1 MSKNPFLQTH
11 FVDLE
16 RGVKSKNCDNPG
28 RQSCRKKARQL
39 LDDKTGK
46 IHRIKRKEKRPQKR
60 EHQFFRKNTKH
71 AAQTTD
77 NPRSKQD
84 YFIPRFCWFSTFYSE
99 LFEDLRSRRK
109 KRKGKKTFQSNFL
122 VLSWE
127 EYTKR
132 IFTTGLKFEQFFQVP
147 LLFIVQS
154 KVLLVD
160 EKWHLTR
167 GFMFLD

>member
-1 MSKNPFLQTH
+1 M
-11 FVDLE
+11 
-16 RGVKSKNCDNPG
+16 
-28 RQSCRKKARQL
+28 

-60 EHQFFRKNTKH
+60 AHQFFRKNTKH
-71 AAQTTD
+71 AAQMTD
-77 NPRSKQD
+77 NPRSNQD
-84 YFIPRFCWFSTFYSE
+84 YFIPRFCRISIFYLE

-109 KRKGKKTFQSNFL
+109 KRKGKKTVQSNFV

-132 IFTTGLKFEQFFQVP
+132 ILTTWLKFGQFCSVP
-147 LLFIVQS
+147 LLSRSFFVVQS

-167 GFMFLD
+167 GFIILD

>member
-1 MSKNPFLQTH
+1 
-11 FVDLE
+11 
-16 RGVKSKNCDNPG
+16 
-28 RQSCRKKARQL
+28 
-39 LDDKTGK
+39 
-46 IHRIKRKEKRPQKR
+46 
-60 EHQFFRKNTKH
+60 
-71 AAQTTD
+71 
-77 NPRSKQD
+77 
-84 YFIPRFCWFSTFYSE
+84 

-147 LLFIVQS
+147 LLFVVQS